1 MYNDAMRT
9 QNFARL
15 LITPRFYLG
24 VLIVVSI
31 AVGLTARDL
40 GDFDKLYL
48 AGQAL
53 RSGINPYTM
62 TGFYSPIF
70 VALAFAPLSLLTL
83 SVAFHLY
90 AGFVFFGFGMA
101 FYLLTQRRIGMTL
114 LLMCSPLP
122 LWSAWYGNIEAWVL
136 LGAALT
142 PTIGV
147 WLVLV
152 KPQIGLVMALLFLV
166 QRWDETKS
174 IRSVMRLVLPVGV
187 ALFVSLMLGMLHTT
201 PVNEVWNISIWPI
214 GLIIGIPATLIA
226 LYYRANDAALF
237 AGPFVSPYLGG
248 PASFVGALPLLA
260 RRWQW
265 AVVGAIAS
273 WGVLI
278 VWRLRI

>member
-1 MYNDAMRT
+1 
-9 QNFARL
+9 
-15 LITPRFYLG
+15 
-24 VLIVVSI
+24 
-31 AVGLTARDL
+31 
-40 GDFDKLYL
+40 
-48 AGQAL
+48 
-53 RSGINPYTM
+53 
-62 TGFYSPIF
+62 
-70 VALAFAPLSLLTL
+70 
-83 SVAFHLY
+83 
-90 AGFVFFGFGMA
+90 MA

-122 LWSAWYGNIEAWVL
+122 LWSAWYGNIEALVL

-142 PTIGV
+142 PTIGI

-174 IRSVMRLVLPVGV
+174 IGAVARLALPVGV

-265 AVVGAIAS
+265 AVAGVIAS

-278 VWRLRI
+278 VWRMRI